1 MTERLPLFTPARWPA
16 LLLLSVLG
24 LSGCSMLPPSLGG
37 PKDKAPDVSGVPDDA
52 PLAFTLDVRAPE
64 DIDEYLTKNL
74 ELQRFRRFP
83 GLEARELS
91 RLLGA
96 ADDNARELLATLG
109 YFSPTLTLE
118 MKETPEAEAPRTIE
132 LTVEPG
138 PQTLISDAKIAV
150 TGPDS
155 GPSAESAEGAPQRA
169 RVQNQWALAPGQPWQ
184 QGLAAPWV
192 RVVPAR
198 S

>member
-1 MTERLPLFTPARWPA
+1 MIQRISPSTPARWPA
-16 LLLLSVLG
+16 LLLLSALG
-24 LSGCSMLPPSLGG
+24 LSGCSLLPPSLGG

-52 PLAFTLDVRAPE
+52 PLAFTLDVQAPE
-64 DIDEYLTKNL
+64 DIDVYLTKNL

-118 MKETPEAEAPRTIE
+118 MKETPDAEAPRSIG

-138 PQTLISDAKIAV
+138 PQTLIREANIDV

-155 GPSAESAEGAPQRA
+155 GPEAASAEGAPQRL
-169 RVQNQWALAPGQPWQ
+169 RIDLPGRA
-184 QGLAAPWV
+184 GEVDFLRA
-192 RVVPAR
+192 
-198 S
+198 

>member
-1 MTERLPLFTPARWPA
+1 MTQRSPTSTPVRWPA
-16 LLLLSVLG
+16 LLLFSLLG
-24 LSGCSMLPPSLGG
+24 LQGCSLLPPSLGG

-64 DIDEYLTKNL
+64 DIDVYLTKNL

-109 YFSPTLTLE
+109 YFAPTLTLE
-118 MKETPEAEAPRTIE
+118 MKETPNAEAPRTIE

-138 PQTLISDAKIAV
+138 PQSVVSTTSIAV
-150 TGPDS
+150 AGPDS
-155 GPSAESAEGAPQRA
+155 GADVALVEGAAQRE
-169 RVQNQWALAPGQPWQ
+169 RVKNEWSLAPGQPFT
-184 QGLAAPWV
+184 
-192 RVVPAR
+192 
-198 S
+198 